1 MYCVVFPGNPTGSE
15 CKAKPRAYAS
25 NRSRRTFSSECMSNK
40 FYFGSELLSISVHM
54 FSGSRAARGRRL
66 LDFRE
71 DASDCRSNFLSPPPF
86 APLCLHL
93 SPSLFLVPHPAEE
106 LGNLH
111 ILETRAPAS
120 QSVSV
125 CVFVRFRPPR
135 ILPAKEERTEK
146 VVSDFAR
153 SVSFMVC
160 SLCLSPFL
168 PNLLRRLVHHSS
180 AIMWAGFAL
189 RSQENRM
196 LFDMGRT
203 WKSWNSAGRRT
214 CDVKF
219 NFLLACAV
227 HGTAY

>member
-1 MYCVVFPGNPTGSE
+1 
-15 CKAKPRAYAS
+15 
-25 NRSRRTFSSECMSNK
+25 MSNK

-54 FSGSRAARGRRL
+54 FSGSRARAVADYWTSARTRATVG
-66 LDFRE
+66 
-71 DASDCRSNFLSPPPF
+71 ATSFLPS
-86 APLCLHL
+86 LHL
-93 SPSLFLVPHPAEE
+93 SPPLFLVPHPAEE

-196 LFDMGRT
+196 LFDMGRA
-203 WKSWNSAGRRT
+203 WKSWNSGGRRT

>member
-1 MYCVVFPGNPTGSE
+1 MYGVVSQLVPPETNTWLNPARARQTG
-15 CKAKPRAYAS
+15 RAAPSQAS
-25 NRSRRTFSSECMSNK
+25 VLHTE
-40 FYFGSELLSISVHM
+40 FYFGSKLLSISVHM

-71 DASDCRSNFLSPPPF
+71 DASDCRSNFLSPPS
-86 APLCLHL
+86 LHL
-93 SPSLFLVPHPAEE
+93 SPPLFLVPHPAEE

-125 CVFVRFRPPR
+125 CVFVRFRPRR

-160 SLCLSPFL
+160 SRCLPSL
-168 PNLLRRLVHHSS
+168 PPQFATPARPSLLRNNVGRFCATKPGKSN
-180 AIMWAGFAL
+180 AL
-189 RSQENRM
+189 RYGTHLEVLEQWRQENMRCEIQFFTRM
-196 LFDMGRT
+196 R
-203 WKSWNSAGRRT
+203 
-214 CDVKF
+214 
-219 NFLLACAV
+219 
-227 HGTAY
+227 GTRNGVLTF